1 MQVQARTAGCHLVL
15 SQPWVPGE
23 DAALV
28 LFPTADKLAVVAAV
42 GTEGAN
48 YGVQTAD
55 VIAWLKQVDGENP
68 FNLTFCGHDL
78 VGGAFLRPVKG
89 ATKLAERVIE
99 FCPSCP
105 DEGAETPEEL
115 ASVLKKRRAFLLR
128 WD

>member
-1 MQVQARTAGCHLVL
+1 MADTTKANALLKAAAG
-15 SQPWVPGE
+15 G

-28 LFPTADKLAVVAAV
+28 LFPTADKLAVVASA

-55 VIAWLKQVDGENP
+55 VIDWLKQVDDENP
-68 FNLTFCGHDL
+68 FHLTFCGHDL

-89 ATKLAERVIE
+89 ARKLAERVIE

-105 DEGAETPEEL
+105 DEGVERPRKVPPAADP
-115 ASVLKKRRAFLLR
+115 ARMAVPGRP
-128 WD
+128 